1 MYMYCYITC
10 IVTFNF
16 LFLWIIHVIK
26 LLFVFLFVSL
36 FSKSDL
42 RKEIDRKGQDKILND
57 LFGVSFCPVLTNL
70 SYLLNFL

>member
-1 MYMYCYITC
+1 M
-10 IVTFNF
+10 
-16 LFLWIIHVIK
+16 
-26 LLFVFLFVSL
+26 FLFVSL

>member
-16 LFLWIIHVIK
+16 LLLWIIHVIK
-26 LLFVFLFVSL
+26 ILFVFLFVSL
-36 FSKSDL
+36 LSKSDL

-70 SYLLNFL
+70 SSLLNFL

>member
-16 LFLWIIHVIK
+16 LLLWIIHVIK